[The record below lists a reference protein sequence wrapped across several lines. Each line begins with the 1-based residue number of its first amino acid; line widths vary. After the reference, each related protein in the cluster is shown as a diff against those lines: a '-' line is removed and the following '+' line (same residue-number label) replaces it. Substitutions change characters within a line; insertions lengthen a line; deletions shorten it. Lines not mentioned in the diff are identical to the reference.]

1 MPGKIE
7 AASGAAVAYA
17 GLGKPLM
24 ARQTEPHR
32 LEEAGV
38 VAELTDYFVRGTL
51 RHAHTQRSAEVTT
64 GSA

>member
-1 MPGKIE
+1 
-7 AASGAAVAYA
+7 
-17 GLGKPLM
+17 M

-38 VAELTDYFVRGTL
+38 VAESSDYFVRGTL

-64 GSA
+64 GAAWISLA